1 MTTDEVVYQGS
12 FFEVLN
18 RQQPDGRVFE
28 SVRRAPGVRVIISDN
43 ESQKVLL
50 TREFRN
56 ELNAWNYRLP
66 GGKVFDTLADY
77 QKFLKSG
84 EDVRIVADK
93 KAVEESSEEAG
104 IRVDSLDYIE
114 TSTLGSTVEWDLYV
128 YVSSN
133 WIKAEGQSLE
143 EGEQI
148 ETDNWFT
155 FAEAEKMILNGEVRE
170 ERIAL
175 ILLKWLH
182 RQKEKNDN

>member
-1 MTTDEVVYQGS
+1 M
-12 FFEVLN
+12 
-18 RQQPDGRVFE
+18 
-28 SVRRAPGVRVIISDN
+28 
-43 ESQKVLL
+43 LL